1 MSDVVTIVVGPRT
14 RLGRALVSAAVERG
28 EPVVAVARHAEDAA
42 ALAGSGAEI
51 VLASDHVEP
60 HGRRVRVLVCALG
73 PVHPTDPGT
82 PVDPA
87 ADTSAV
93 ERDLAIV
100 DRLLAAAPTATVV
113 LVSTVIALAPGPDR
127 RYYGGWK
134 NVVERAVRE
143 LAHRHRAEVAV
154 LYPGRLVAD
163 VSVTRPWHRL
173 YTRYTRLARRVEE
186 AAAAAPR
193 SRVVGLD
200 ARLWLLVRG
209 ITIALGSVTGSAGV
223 PSAAVAPLRD
233 PRTTSEEITP

>member
-14 RLGRALVSAAVERG
+14 RLGHALVTAAVQRG
-28 EPVVAVARHAEDAA
+28 ESVIAVARHEADAI
-42 ALAGSGAEI
+42 ALTGSGAEI
-51 VLASDHVEP
+51 VLAADHVEP
-60 HGRRVRVLVCALG
+60 HGRPVRILVCALG

-82 PVDPA
+82 PVDPI

-93 ERDLAIV
+93 DRDLAIV
-100 DRLLAAAPTATVV
+100 DRLLAAAPTAAVV

-134 NVVERAVRE
+134 NVVERALRE
-143 LAHRHRAEVAV
+143 VAARHRAEVSV

-173 YTRYTRLARRVEE
+173 YTRYTRLVRLVES
-186 AAAAAPR
+186 AAAAPR

-200 ARLWLLVRG
+200 ARMWLVLRG
-209 ITIALGSVTGSAGV
+209 ISVALGSVTGSAGA
-223 PSAAVAPLRD
+223 PSAAGTQLGD